1 MIVFLH
7 GNDNE
12 GFDDSV
18 LYGNINYDFDESV
31 LHDYVFLHTNGN
43 DDFDDNNEHND
54 NSLLRGRL
62 HGTLSSYADAPPRPV
77 QLSLLTKM
85 SKKNFYYY

>member
-1 MIVFLH
+1 MRVFYTIMAIMTL
-7 GNDNE
+7 
-12 GFDDSV
+12 
-18 LYGNINYDFDESV
+18 II
-31 LHDYVFLHTNGN
+31 VFLHTNGN

>member
-1 MIVFLH
+1 MRVFYTIMAIMTL
-7 GNDNE
+7 
-12 GFDDSV
+12 
-18 LYGNINYDFDESV
+18 II
-31 LHDYVFLHTNGN
+31 VFLHTNGN
-43 DDFDDNNEHND
+43 DDFDDNNEHYD